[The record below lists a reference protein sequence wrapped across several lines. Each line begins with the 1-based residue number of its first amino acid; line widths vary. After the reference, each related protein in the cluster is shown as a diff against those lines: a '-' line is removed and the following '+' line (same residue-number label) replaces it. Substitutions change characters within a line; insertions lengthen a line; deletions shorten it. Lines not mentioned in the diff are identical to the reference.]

1 MRKSMRRITLA
12 APLALAF
19 GLAAC
24 SSSGSTAASPPTTA
38 HPATAARTPTKG
50 IETLSAALVGK
61 AAADAL
67 NSSSNAGPAFPRGT
81 WTGPV
86 ATTVTPLPLGNGGNG
101 PGYATWTTP
110 DGRVT
115 VYHAAND
122 IKGNPSPVWA
132 KAGNACHFTAAFS
145 KGAFSYVPSKSTG
158 LWARVTG
165 TGTYLITAQ
174 GNASLNA
181 GKTTC
186 SNNNTGN
193 VLDNSA
199 RITFLAT
206 APVTVRA

>member
-1 MRKSMRRITLA
+1 MNKSMRRITLA
-12 APLALAF
+12 APLALAL

-24 SSSGSTAASPPTTA
+24 SSSGSTSAPPTAAHSPTA
-38 HPATAARTPTKG
+38 TRSLTTG
-50 IETLSAALVGK
+50 TETLSAALVGK
-61 AAADAL
+61 AAADGL
-67 NSSSNAGPAFPRGT
+67 NSSSNAGPVFPRGT

-86 ATTVTPLPLGNGGNG
+86 ATIVTPLPLGNGGNG
-101 PGYATWTTP
+101 PGYTSWTTP

-115 VYHAAND
+115 VYHAANA

-193 VLDNSA
+193 VLDNGA